1 MPLIYVKG
9 RSQPPSTTTSS
20 LSLHC
25 HRTLISVDLP
35 SPKQRERLGE
45 KEIESERMAEY
56 LIQVFNIGL
65 KFLFAQYS
73 YSSHK

>member
-9 RSQPPSTTTSS
+9 RGQPPSTTTSS

-25 HRTLISVDLP
+25 HRTLVSVHLP

-45 KEIESERMAEY
+45 KEIERVKGW
-56 LIQVFNIGL
+56 LNI
-65 KFLFAQYS
+65 
-73 YSSHK
+73 